1 MVFKKKYHKQYEL
14 TYKKVQNRQSFFK
27 VFIHILSNENVLNKF
42 RIIFK
47 VRGYVTGVKWWTFK
61 VYSISTRLPV
71 NNHQSFFFY

>member
-47 VRGYVTGVKWWTFK
+47 VRGYVTGVKW
-61 VYSISTRLPV
+61 
-71 NNHQSFFFY
+71 